1 MLAKEGSKDDKI
13 IASKL
18 HRQFAHPNSETLN
31 RIIKNAGIKNKN
43 LEKEIRCTTDKCI
56 TCIKHKRRLARPIV
70 SLPMAYEFNE
80 MIAIDLKTWGK
91 SYFLV
96 IVDLATRFC
105 SACVINNKLPS
116 TIIKGLFL
124 SWIVIFGPPKKLL
137 SDNGGEFVNSEM
149 ITLSE
154 AFSIK
159 ILNTAAE
166 SPWSNGVCE
175 RLNGVLGKLVLK
187 ILDDVNCDVQIALA
201 WAVSARNAYYNN
213 SGFSPNQLVF
223 GFNPSMPDIYNSKVP
238 GFEKVTSSDIVRKN
252 LQAQN
257 AAKQEFVKFDAC
269 ERIKRALSNNVR
281 TSLLEDLR
289 IDDEIYFKRNI
300 SDVWQGPAKV
310 TNIERKIVT
319 VRYFNKEVRVHTAS
333 LIRVP
338 TTIEKEHS
346 DVSAENRR
354 VNELEHSVVSAENKR
369 VNERIDER
377 VNEKEH
383 SVVSAENK
391 KISSDNKRKSEW
403 NEYEKSK
410 RGKVETNTSKAW
422 KSGQR
427 FQGIDPITGEPI
439 SGKILSRAGKVGKS
453 NKNIY
458 NIERDQDGYCGW
470 FDLSSIKD
478 LSEVPD
484 ETEMLIFFTNNAVTE
499 AKEQEIQSWI
509 DNDVFE
515 IVRDCGQKCISIR
528 WVITEKVKGGHI
540 VSKARLVARGFE
552 ENTSDIKKESP
563 VCSREAI
570 RFLMAIAS
578 SKGWNCHTVDV
589 KSAYLQ
595 GDRIERT
602 LYLKPPKEYN
612 DGQIWKLKKTVYGLC
627 DAARAWYMKTK
638 NELTSLSVMVCP
650 LDNSL
655 FVCRINGKLEGLV
668 CIYVDDFLWTG
679 TALFAR
685 QVIAKLKNKFL
696 IGSSASITFTYVG
709 LSVKSYKNGLTIDQ
723 NQYIASLKPIPMSKT
738 RMLDKK
744 ENLTESEKKDYRS
757 LVGQLNWV
765 ATHTRPDIAFDT
777 CVLSI
782 CFYNATVADLL
793 RLNKLVERV
802 QRESVNLY
810 FPRLQNIEKCT
821 LEVYTDASFKNLPNG
836 KSQGGLIIFLQDSFG
851 KRCPIFWKSKK
862 LERTVL
868 STLAAET
875 QALVEGAQMG
885 VYLAGI
891 LRHLVENIIVHV
903 KCYTDSK
910 SLVDA
915 LTSTT
920 QVENPRLRQET
931 LVLKDM
937 LDKSEIDP
945 VTWIRSE
952 NQLADSLTKRGVCT
966 DKLKRQLSRY

>member
-346 DVSAENRR
+346 VVSAENERANERVNKRVHEREHSDVSAENRR
-354 VNELEHSVVSAENKR
+354 VNEL
-369 VNERIDER
+369 
-377 VNEKEH
+377 EH

-403 NEYEKSK
+403 NAYENSK

-484 ETEMLIFFTNNAVTE
+484 ETEMLIFFNNNVVAE
-499 AKEQEIQSWI
+499 AKEKEIQSWI
-509 DNDVFE
+509 DNDVF
-515 IVRDCGQKCISIR
+515 
-528 WVITEKVKGGHI
+528 
-540 VSKARLVARGFE
+540 
-552 ENTSDIKKESP
+552 
-563 VCSREAI
+563 
-570 RFLMAIAS
+570 
-578 SKGWNCHTVDV
+578 
-589 KSAYLQ
+589 
-595 GDRIERT
+595 
-602 LYLKPPKEYN
+602 
-612 DGQIWKLKKTVYGLC
+612 
-627 DAARAWYMKTK
+627 
-638 NELTSLSVMVCP
+638 
-650 LDNSL
+650 
-655 FVCRINGKLEGLV
+655 
-668 CIYVDDFLWTG
+668 
-679 TALFAR
+679 
-685 QVIAKLKNKFL
+685 
-696 IGSSASITFTYVG
+696 
-709 LSVKSYKNGLTIDQ
+709 
-723 NQYIASLKPIPMSKT
+723 
-738 RMLDKK
+738 
-744 ENLTESEKKDYRS
+744 
-757 LVGQLNWV
+757 
-765 ATHTRPDIAFDT
+765 
-777 CVLSI
+777 
-782 CFYNATVADLL
+782 
-793 RLNKLVERV
+793 
-802 QRESVNLY
+802 
-810 FPRLQNIEKCT
+810 
-821 LEVYTDASFKNLPNG
+821 
-836 KSQGGLIIFLQDSFG
+836 
-851 KRCPIFWKSKK
+851 
-862 LERTVL
+862 
-868 STLAAET
+868 
-875 QALVEGAQMG
+875 
-885 VYLAGI
+885 
-891 LRHLVENIIVHV
+891 
-903 KCYTDSK
+903 
-910 SLVDA
+910 
-915 LTSTT
+915 
-920 QVENPRLRQET
+920 
-931 LVLKDM
+931 
-937 LDKSEIDP
+937 
-945 VTWIRSE
+945 
-952 NQLADSLTKRGVCT
+952 
-966 DKLKRQLSRY
+966 